1 MPADLLT
8 LANQLTDFN
17 AALFDAV
24 HGFAGCIAGIQELL
38 CRQGL
43 LANALCLDAQAT
55 LSPGQAEEIER
66 VCRAYPHLSDEQF
79 VADHLAEW
87 L

>member
-1 MPADLLT
+1 MTALT

-24 HGFAGCIAGIQELL
+24 HCFAGCIAGIQELL

-43 LANALCLDAQAT
+43 LANALCLDAQES

-79 VADHLAEW
+79 VADHLADW